1 MAQKEKLKNLTLAE
15 LEKQNKVL
23 DEQRDFTVVIGD
35 SKYKL
40 AHDVTFR
47 NSKKAKVLDDMV
59 KFFQEAS
66 KNIDILELA
75 TPYTALLVMKH
86 FTTLDV
92 SDDVV
97 EAIALL
103 ETLIDLGI
111 LNSIIVELP
120 EDQMQEVFELITKTV
135 TNMAENLEEV
145 EAEARRLSETVENEA
160 VKELIPDV
168 NGK

>member
-15 LEKQNKVL
+15 LDKQNKAL
-23 DEQRDFTVVIGD
+23 DEQRDFTVVIGGT
-35 SKYKL
+35 KYKL
-40 AHDVTFR
+40 AHDVIFR

-92 SDDVV
+92 SDDIL
-97 EAIALL
+97 EAISLL
-103 ETLIDLGI
+103 ETLVDLNV
-111 LNSIIVELP
+111 LNNIIAELP
-120 EDQMQEVFELITKTV
+120 EDQMEEVFELITKTV
-135 TNMAENLEEV
+135 TNMADSLEEV
-145 EAEARRLSETVENEA
+145 EAEAKRLSEVVENEA